1 MVSAIR
7 RYLGVYFWVA
17 AGYVAVFG
25 ILTLVYAAD
34 QFWRACHFTIG
45 RPAGDGVLQ
54 HHYRTVAAYVA
65 VIALVHFLVCAVLIA
80 VAVRTKWRGTS
91 LI

>member
-45 RPAGDGVLQ
+45 RPAGDLVLP

-80 VAVRTKWRGTS
+80 AAVRTKWRGTS